1 MEANRQSL
9 YRIYRPLSFV
19 DVAGHENVV
28 EIIQTQLKN
37 QNFSH
42 AFLFSGQ
49 RGTGKTSMA
58 RILAKAVNCL
68 NLTKGNPCNQCENCL
83 AFNENK
89 FVDVYEIDAASNN
102 GVDEIRNIKANIS
115 TLPIIGKY
123 KVYIIDEVHMLTK
136 GAFNALLK
144 TLEEPPVHAIFIL
157 ATTEYDKIPQTI
169 ISRCQ
174 TFNFKKITSVDLQKR
189 LSFISQAEGY
199 QIDSEVYNEIYAI
212 SEGSLRDA
220 LNVLEQLM
228 IIADDKKITINN
240 LKKIFYVATKDEK
253 VAILIDILNQQ
264 SNKVITYF
272 EKSKSQGMDFDVF
285 TLSLIKIIK
294 EIIEYKITKNLEL
307 CEELELADLE
317 KFLAIEL
324 ADLFLIADNLT
335 EAYTKTRNNSISFD
349 YIILS
354 VIKSIQSFSKQYSLE
369 EQQVIEK
376 NVEVIE
382 QKIEPTI
389 PVQSNLVADLMDSIE
404 KAEIEDTKTTYW
416 TQIPEENVSETEVGL
431 IEPTIIENF
440 ISEEKPKVKLEPE
453 AIRKTV
459 IELINLQ
466 SDLVLK
472 HEDAKQLDFL
482 IEDLI
487 NVLRGAVYDQ
497 TISLRKDLNAK
508 IAQIFTDEQGVLVS
522 PIDATNFVLFYNAKV
537 VVANK
542 NELILTTADSP
553 TANAVNHWLLDQ
565 HNRESLFKVLGQ
577 EYIVYVI
584 SEQKWTET
592 KLTHNRLKEKET
604 LPNYQKKVI
613 ADFYETGQAK
623 TKIVLQEESQEIL
636 DKVAN
641 LFNGNDIKI
650 G

>member
-376 NVEVIE
+376 TVEVIE